1 MQSLPTQAVAMPW
14 QMTHWQ
20 RFRDLLAA
28 DRLPHAILLTGSAG
42 TGKLQFAHA
51 LAGYLLC
58 SAPTDGLACHQCRSC
73 QLLQSGTHPDLQWL
87 QPEEAGKRIKVDH
100 VRLLVGFLTH
110 TSQQGG
116 KKVAIISPAESMNIN
131 AANALLKSLE
141 EPAADTFLLLV
152 ADSPARLLPTIRS
165 RCQLT
170 TLPKPDSQQSMAW
183 LAQFVVN
190 TSQAEALLLE
200 SSGEP
205 LTALKLLESDGLE
218 RSQLLDKGF
227 YNMLQGRQSTV
238 GLAAQM
244 LEYELVDILL
254 WLLRRIQGL
263 IKHLQAG
270 TPLTP
275 PWTLLP
281 VANCKDLFCFSD
293 SLSILLNS
301 IQRGA
306 SPNRQLLIEGLLLA
320 SCDVFHT

>member
-1 MQSLPTQAVAMPW
+1 MPW

-28 DRLPHAILLTGSAG
+28 DRLPHAILLTGSPG

-58 SAPTDGLACHQCRSC
+58 SAPVDGLACHQCRSC
-73 QLLQSGTHPDLQWL
+73 QLLQAGTHPDLQWL

-100 VRLLVGFLTH
+100 VRSLVDFLTH

-116 KKVAIISPAESMNIN
+116 KKVAIISPAESMNTN

-141 EPAADTFLLLV
+141 EPAADTFLLLL

-165 RCQLT
+165 RCQVT
-170 TLPKPDSQQSMAW
+170 SLPKPDSQQSLAW
-183 LAQFVVN
+183 LIQFVTN
-190 TSQAEALLLE
+190 TDQAESLLME

-218 RSQLLDKGF
+218 RSQALDKGF
-227 YNMLQGRQSTV
+227 YNMLQGRQSSV
-238 GLAAQM
+238 SLAEQM

-254 WLLRRIQGL
+254 WFLRRVQGL
-263 IKHLQAG
+263 IRHLQAG

-275 PWTLLP
+275 PWSLLP
-281 VANCKDLFCFSD
+281 KPDCKDLFCFSD
-293 SLSILLNS
+293 SLSILLNR

-320 SCDVFHT
+320 SCEVFHT